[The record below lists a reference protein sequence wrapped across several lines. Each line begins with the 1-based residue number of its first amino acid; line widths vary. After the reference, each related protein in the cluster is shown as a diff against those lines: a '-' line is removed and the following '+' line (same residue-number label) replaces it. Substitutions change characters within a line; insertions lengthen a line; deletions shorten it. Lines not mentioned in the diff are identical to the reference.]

1 MRCPYSLSPLA
12 ASLCLIGSLALP
24 TGGAQAQ
31 EVVPKL
37 QAMCP
42 LGYVDTFNGKCSPWG
57 DSPIPWLPRAVR
69 PAIRAG

>member
-57 DSPIPWLPRAVR
+57 
-69 PAIRAG
+69 